1 MDCEI
6 QNILSKPSITRL
18 ARRAGVKS
26 LSDDSYNTIRN
37 LIGMKLNEIINT
49 VIIVN
54 NNHNTKTIMP
64 NDVYKAFE
72 LLGYNITESSE
83 LNNLKKKVT

>member
-1 MDCEI
+1 MDNEI

-18 ARRAGVKS
+18 ARRAGVKT

-37 LIGMKLNEIINT
+37 LIGMKLNEIVNAI
-49 VIIVN
+49 IIVN
-54 NNHNTKTIMP
+54 DNHNTKTIMP
-64 NDVYKAFE
+64 NDVYKACE

-83 LNNLKKKVT
+83 LNDSKKKI